1 VVEQAPNHID
11 ARIRLAD
18 SLLRTG
24 REKEALAEWQRVS
37 YFRSG
42 AAQALLQEGKT
53 AGEQNQREQARARFE
68 QAFEFDPWNDDV
80 NFHLAKARKQSGDLD
95 GAAELLE
102 KYLAANPDR
111 PWAVA
116 YLAQI
121 FAQQKKPDRAVVLVE
136 RYQAITGLTWR
147 ELKD

>member
-1 VVEQAPNHID
+1 MA
-11 ARIRLAD
+11 ARSAIIR
-18 SLLRTG
+18 SR
-24 REKEALAEWQRVS
+24 R
-37 YFRSG
+37 
-42 AAQALLQEGKT
+42 AQALLQEGKRP
-53 AGEQNQREQARARFE
+53 GSKNGEQARAKFE
-68 QAFEFDPWNDDV
+68 QAFQFDPWNDDV
-80 NFHLAKARKQSGDLD
+80 NFHLARARKQSGDLD

-121 FAQQKKPDRAVVLVE
+121 FAQQKKTDRALPLVE
-136 RYQAITGLTWR
+136 RYQSITGLTWQ